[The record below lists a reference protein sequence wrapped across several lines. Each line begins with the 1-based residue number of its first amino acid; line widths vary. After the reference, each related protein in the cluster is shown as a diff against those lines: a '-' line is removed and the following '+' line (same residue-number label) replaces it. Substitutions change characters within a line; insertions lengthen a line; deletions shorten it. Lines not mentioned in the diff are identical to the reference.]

1 MKIHIASAAAA
12 ATTVLLLCQSARALD
27 DSKDTRPEAIQ
38 PTAAQSGPAAAV
50 AMLDSVKAKYRDACN
65 AFLEEN
71 DAAKAA
77 KLLAE
82 LEPSV
87 KRVLT
92 LLKGTEVE
100 QQVAEGLAA
109 LGELRKALEAGET
122 DSAKKM
128 MEELGQLGG
137 SMEPRI
143 RALAQGDSDRLTEKV
158 TRMEHVE
165 VTSTGISD
173 AYAKAIAQT
182 VQAARAVA
190 IEQFGFDMPDT
201 IQVSAVARAGSSTR
215 LWTDGE
221 DRINLTIPSEDKLQR
236 PSVTGVFQIYG
247 FCHEVGHMAMYRVIH
262 QRGWLSPAAMEGWA
276 HYAGSRI
283 LDVVYAGEGEKLWPD
298 SYNYLEDGM
307 ARLRKQLAAPRP
319 NPTTQ
324 AAGLWL
330 SLGEI
335 LGDKGL
341 AQLFS
346 AWGKL
351 DVDESSP
358 AAQLSK
364 ALLAQGDKDKLDGWW
379 EKAQPTLFVVKAKS
393 DLAAQTKDASQLK
406 SPPTEL
412 AKDDGVSAGKL
423 SVSGSGH
430 AVRFTAP
437 GKDSYLTAVRI
448 YGSRY
453 GRPQAPREN
462 AFVWL
467 CDTEFKQIAE
477 FPFPYSTFERGEA
490 KWVTIAVK
498 PTRVPPEFIVC
509 VGFNPT
515 GTKGVYVHH
524 DNGGSGSSYLAL
536 AGRKGRPFPKGDWM
550 IRAVVQDS
558 MD

>member
-1 MKIHIASAAAA
+1 MLWFCEA
-12 ATTVLLLCQSARALD
+12 ATLAVDDPKGTQPQTTVG
-27 DSKDTRPEAIQ
+27 
-38 PTAAQSGPAAAV
+38 QSGPAAAV

-65 AFLEEN
+65 AFLEDN

-77 KLLAE
+77 KLLAD
-82 LEPSV
+82 LEPTV
-87 KRVLT
+87 KRVRD

-100 QQVAEGLAA
+100 QQVADGLVG
-109 LGELRKALEAGET
+109 LGELRKALEAGDT
-122 DSAKKM
+122 DRARKM

-137 SMEPRI
+137 SMEPKI
-143 RALAQGDSDRLTEKV
+143 RALAQGDSERPGEKFIRLD
-158 TRMEHVE
+158 HVE
-165 VTSTGISD
+165 LTSTGISD
-173 AYAKAIAQT
+173 AYAKAIART
-182 VQAARAVA
+182 VQAAREVA
-190 IEQFGFDMPDT
+190 IEQFGFDLPDT
-201 IQVSAVARAGSSTR
+201 VQVSAVARPGSSTR

-221 DRINLTIPSEDKLQR
+221 GRINLTIPSEEKLQR
-236 PSVTGVFQIYG
+236 PSVTGVFQLYG

-262 QRGWLSPAAMEGWA
+262 ERGWLSPAAMEGWA

-283 LDVVYAGEGEKLWPD
+283 LDVVYAREGEKLWPD
-298 SYNYLEDGM
+298 TYNYLEDGT
-307 ARLRKQLAAPRP
+307 ARLRKQLAAPKP
-319 NPTTQ
+319 DPTTQ

-358 AAQLSK
+358 AAQLRK
-364 ALLAQGDKDKLDGWW
+364 ALFAQGDKEKLDAWW
-379 EKAQPTLFVVKAKS
+379 QKAQPTLLVVKAKS
-393 DLAAQTKDASQLK
+393 DFVAQTMDASQLK
-406 SPPTEL
+406 APPTEL

-423 SVSGSGH
+423 SAGGSGH

-437 GKDSYLTAVRI
+437 SKDCYLTAVRI

-467 CDTEFKQIAE
+467 CDSDFKPIAE
-477 FPFPYSTFERGEA
+477 FPFPYSTLERGEA
-490 KWVTIAVK
+490 KWVTIPAK
-498 PTRVPPEFIVC
+498 PTRLPPEFVIC

-524 DNGGSGSSYLAL
+524 DSGGSGASYLAL
-536 AGRKGRPFPKGDWM
+536 PGGKSRPFEKGDWM
-550 IRAVVQDS
+550 IRPVVQDAK
-558 MD
+558 D